1 MTNPNAVNQKVE
13 DKTLIALEKDI
24 AKSISPMVFNYIFLL
39 DPTQNYQVQLKNPL
53 TKDQLT
59 LIQKYNSSATT
70 LLKENG
76 VDIDL
81 KMDDTFEKFK
91 IIQKDIYTLRFI
103 QAKKYFAKYS
113 LVRILTQE
121 EAELAKLMKEPSD
134 IPVFLEIYVPD
145 AIKLLENG
153 SVDLDSTIELE
164 KKTNQIAATMSSYSN
179 YLDLAHR
186 MLKHVFDITDY
197 VFLVSFNQSELI
209 ELFKELLQPIVIRT
223 DKDVYNY
230 IDRGFKPVEAITN
243 VKSLNSKEA
252 DNDPQGYYKK
262 FDHIDPLLNEFV
274 ELMIKKN
281 KLDKKIVTNLVKD
294 IVDLLILYHK
304 EGYTVSENYYKI
316 KFIDHKDA
324 STLYEKYHHLVELY
338 LYDDVG
344 DTLRIPTELYDI
356 RFSTDFKK
364 LIFNIV
370 TSGIENPYL
379 TLDEYLL
386 TD

>member
-164 KKTNQIAATMSSYSN
+164 KKTNQIAATMSSYS
-179 YLDLAHR
+179 
-186 MLKHVFDITDY
+186 F
-197 VFLVSFNQSELI
+197 
-209 ELFKELLQPIVIRT
+209 
-223 DKDVYNY
+223 
-230 IDRGFKPVEAITN
+230 
-243 VKSLNSKEA
+243 
-252 DNDPQGYYKK
+252 
-262 FDHIDPLLNEFV
+262 
-274 ELMIKKN
+274 
-281 KLDKKIVTNLVKD
+281 
-294 IVDLLILYHK
+294 
-304 EGYTVSENYYKI
+304 
-316 KFIDHKDA
+316 
-324 STLYEKYHHLVELY
+324 
-338 LYDDVG
+338 
-344 DTLRIPTELYDI
+344 
-356 RFSTDFKK
+356 RFGSQ
-364 LIFNIV
+364 NA
-370 TSGIENPYL
+370 
-379 TLDEYLL
+379 
-386 TD
+386 